1 MSGPVES
8 AEQGHGDAGPQR
20 VRLDYPN
27 CDIWIY
33 ATSRMEEQWR
43 ARSCAKEPWTVSW
56 IETHIASGDVLYDIG
71 ANVGTFSL
79 LAARH
84 RGASVVAFEPG
95 YANFARLCENIQLNG
110 CHRSIIPLP
119 FPVAEAS
126 GLVGFKYRTLDP
138 GQSRHGLRQE
148 TWRPKGGAPG
158 AKYEQPVCAMQLD
171 EAIARFHL
179 PPPAHIKIDV
189 DGAEGRVLA
198 GARRVLRSPHLK
210 TALIEIDPA
219 QWESVLGTLTDAR
232 FQLAAQYGH
241 RKPDAPYYGLFV
253 RPEKPLRRRW
263 TLWK

>member
-1 MSGPVES
+1 MDSTERIDRGT
-8 AEQGHGDAGPQR
+8 GPQR

-27 CDIWIY
+27 GDIWIY

-56 IETHIASGDVLYDIG
+56 IETHIGPGDVLYDIG

-79 LAARH
+79 VAAR

-126 GLVGFKYRTLDP
+126 ALVGFKYRTLDP
-138 GQSRHGLRQE
+138 GQSRHGLRQDA
-148 TWRPKGGAPG
+148 WRPKGGAPG

-171 EAIARFHL
+171 EAFERFRL
-179 PPPAHIKIDV
+179 PAPSHIKIDV

-198 GARRVLRSPHLK
+198 GARRVLRSPRLK
-210 TALIEIDPA
+210 TALIEVEA
-219 QWESVLGTLTDAR
+219 SQWESVLGIMTNAG
-232 FQLAAQYGH
+232 FKAAAQYGH
-241 RKPDAPYYGLFV
+241 RKPDAPFYGLFV
-253 RPEKPLRRRW
+253 RQETPAWRRW
-263 TLWK
+263 MRWK